1 MANGKKEYLSPLQSM
16 DFYLVKYHS
25 LCKKLK
31 LENDVAQLQE
41 LLHRELEPS
50 VVDILQVSNY
60 DALVV
65 TDIQKKIVWANNGF
79 NEMTGYSRGFAKGKR
94 PSFLQGENTSEETK
108 MEIRTLLKKQQ
119 RFSRALS
126 NYRKNG
132 EEYLCHIDVIPLF
145 NDKRVVTHFLAM
157 EKELI
162 AA

>member
-16 DFYLVKYHS
+16 DFYLEKYQA

-31 LENDVAQLQE
+31 LENDVAQLQK
-41 LLHRELEPS
+41 LLHRELDPS

-60 DALVV
+60 EALVV
-65 TDIQKKIVWANNGF
+65 TDIKKKIVWVNNGF
-79 NEMTGYSRGFAKGKR
+79 NEMTGYSKGFAKGKK
-94 PSFLQGENTSEETK
+94 PSFLQGKNTSEETK
-108 MEIRTLLKKQQ
+108 KEIRTLLKEQK
-119 RFSRALS
+119 RFTRALI

-145 NDKRVVTHFLAM
+145 DNKREVTHFLAM
-157 EKELI
+157 EREQI